1 MRPTRH
7 LSIFAAATALSG
19 CYGSID
25 KSDPR
30 YVEMEAHNAW
40 IQQLK
45 SDDPDTGRLLAEMC
59 MEESGSLWTSEGVLT
74 LSRCMRRKYDEGVRW
89 APEHEA

>member
-1 MRPTRH
+1 
-7 LSIFAAATALSG
+7 
-19 CYGSID
+19 
-25 KSDPR
+25 
-30 YVEMEAHNAW
+30 MEAHNAW

-59 MEESGSLWTSEGVLT
+59 MEEGGSLWTSEGVLT